1 MLRTVRAVISAIE
14 ERLDAPTAKAL
25 AQAVSRAIR
34 DATLLPGEQ
43 LPPIRR
49 VAEELMMS
57 PTTVSAAWQLLARSG
72 SIRSDGRRGTT
83 VAPVTRGGERYAR
96 ALRHESPVNLDLS
109 TGIPDSRLL
118 PPLGPI
124 LGRLDEPV
132 TPSSYLD
139 DPVLD
144 ELRQQLTLD
153 WPYAADEL
161 LVVDGAM
168 DALDL
173 VTRALLRPGDV
184 VVVENPGFPPLFDLL
199 EDRGVEVVGVPL
211 DETGLELDRVGA
223 VLPRRPA
230 AVVIQP
236 RGQNPTGVSMSQT
249 RARRLAGLL
258 RGRDCVVIEDD
269 SSGPIS
275 TSAPISLGAWI
286 PEQVLHIRSFSK
298 SHGPDLRIA
307 ALTGPSALVAP
318 VRHARALGQ
327 GWTSRLLQRVLADLL
342 RDDECQQRIASARA
356 EYARRRALVV
366 TRLEA
371 HGIEVT
377 GTDGLNIWVPVRDEA
392 AAVLRLASH
401 GIAVTP
407 GSPFCVEPVPAP
419 GGHVRVTTGLVRD
432 GHVEV
437 ADLIA
442 DAASAGAWTAQHR

>member
-1 MLRTVRAVISAIE
+1 MRATISAIE
-14 ERLDAPTAKAL
+14 ERLDAPTAKGL

-34 DATLLPGEQ
+34 DETLLPGDQ
-43 LPPIRR
+43 LPPIRK

-72 SIRSDGRRGTT
+72 TIRSDGRRGTT
-83 VAPVTRGGERYAR
+83 VATTTRGGERYSR
-96 ALRHESPVNLDLS
+96 ALRHESPVSLDLS
-109 TGIPDSRLL
+109 TGIPDGLLL
-118 PPLGPI
+118 PPLHTVLAG
-124 LGRLDEPV
+124 LDDPA

-144 ELRQQLTLD
+144 ELRSQLLRD
-153 WPYAADEL
+153 WPYAAEEL

-173 VTRALLRPGDV
+173 VTRAMLRPGDLV
-184 VVVENPGFPPLFDLL
+184 LVENPGFPPLLDLL
-199 EDRGVEVVGVPL
+199 EDRGVDVVGVPL
-211 DETGLELDRVGA
+211 DETGIDLDRVEA
-223 VLPRRPA
+223 LLPRRPV

-236 RGQNPTGVSMSQT
+236 RAQNPTGVSMSPT
-249 RARRLAGLL
+249 RARRLAALL
-258 RGRDCVVIEDD
+258 KGHDCLVVEDD

-275 TSAPISLGAWI
+275 SSAPISLGVWI

-307 ALTGPSALVAP
+307 ALSGPSALLAP

-327 GWTSRLLQRVLADLL
+327 GWTSRLLQRVLAGLL
-342 RDDECQQRIASARA
+342 TDGTCARQIASARA
-356 EYARRRALVV
+356 EYARRRELVV
-366 TRLEA
+366 TRLAEHDIA
-371 HGIEVT
+371 VQGS
-377 GTDGLNIWVPVRDEA
+377 DGLNIWVPVRDEA

-407 GSPFCVEPVPAP
+407 GSPFSVEPQTGPA
-419 GGHVRVTTGLVRD
+419 GHVRVTTGLVRE
-432 GHVEV
+432 GHAEL

-442 DAASAGAWTAQHR
+442 EAAAAGAWSARQR

>member
-1 MLRTVRAVISAIE
+1 MRATISAIE
-14 ERLDAPTAKAL
+14 ERLDAPTAKGL

-34 DATLLPGEQ
+34 DATLLPGDQ

-72 SIRSDGRRGTT
+72 TIRSDGRRGTT
-83 VAPVTRGGERYAR
+83 VAPTTRGGERYSR
-96 ALRHESPVNLDLS
+96 ALRHESPVSLDLS
-109 TGIPDSRLL
+109 TGIPDGLLL
-118 PPLGPI
+118 PPLHTVLAG
-124 LGRLDEPV
+124 LDDPA

-139 DPVLD
+139 DPLLD
-144 ELRQQLTLD
+144 ELRSVLVRD
-153 WPYAADEL
+153 WPYAAEEL

-173 VTRALLRPGDV
+173 VTRATLRPGDLV
-184 VVVENPGFPPLFDLL
+184 LVENPGFPPLLDLL

-211 DETGLELDRVGA
+211 DETGIDLERVEA
-223 VLPRRPA
+223 LLPRRPA

-236 RGQNPTGVSMSQT
+236 RAQNPTGVSISPT
-249 RARRLAGLL
+249 RARRLAALL
-258 RGRDCVVIEDD
+258 KGRDCIVIEDD

-275 TSAPISLGAWI
+275 SSAPISLGAWV
-286 PEQVLHIRSFSK
+286 PDQVLHIRSFSK

-307 ALTGPSALVAP
+307 ALSGPSALLAP

-327 GWTSRLLQRVLADLL
+327 GWTSRLLQRVLAGLL
-342 RDDECQQRIASARA
+342 TDDTCMRQIASARA
-356 EYARRRALVV
+356 EYARRRELVV
-366 TRLEA
+366 TRLA
-371 HGIEVT
+371 VHDVAVQGS
-377 GTDGLNIWVPVRDEA
+377 DGLNIWVPVRDEA

-407 GSPFCVEPVPAP
+407 GSPFAVEQETGPA
-419 GGHVRVTTGLVRD
+419 GHVRVTTGLVRE
-432 GHVEV
+432 GHAEV

-442 DAASAGAWTAQHR
+442 EAAAAGAWSARQR